1 MLSGVIIL
9 YSIEDYDRPSVATD
23 AVVFGVDSIAA
34 KDRKSL
40 KEKKLKLLLVKRGE
54 APFKGQYSLPGGFL
68 RRGETVHDSAVREL
82 EEEAGVKE
90 PKLIELGVYS
100 KDGRDPRGW
109 IISCCFIALSDT
121 VSLSTAHD
129 SDALSAHWLDVIS
142 TTDEGHFTLKLT
154 DDKHTIFEYTDGEF
168 IINELA
174 FDHGI
179 MIKDAFFKLRDEVI
193 NHDMIF
199 DLMPELFTISDLQR
213 PYEVI
218 TGVKLSPQGFRKR
231 MMGKV
236 EETDKYDE
244 AAAHRTSKLYRRA
257 R

>member
-1 MLSGVIIL
+1 MSIL

-23 AVVFGVDSIAA
+23 AVVFGVDSLDA

-54 APFKGQYSLPGGFL
+54 APFEGQYSLPGGFL
-68 RRGETVHDSAVREL
+68 RRGETVHQSAVREL
-82 EEEAGVKE
+82 EEESGVKD

-100 KDGRDPRGW
+100 DDGRDPRGW

-121 VSLSTAHD
+121 VQLSTARD
-129 SDALSAHWLDVIS
+129 SDARSAHWLDIESIS
-142 TTDEGHFTLKLT
+142 EDGHFSLKLT
-154 DDKHTIFEYTDGEF
+154 DNGGTVFEYTDGEF
-168 IINELA
+168 IKNELA
-174 FDHGI
+174 FDHGK
-179 MIKDAFFKLRDEVI
+179 MVRDAFFKLRDEVV

-213 PYEVI
+213 PYEII

-236 EETDKYDE
+236 EETDKFDE

-257 R
+257 GK